1 MPDQTTLKSRLDALD
16 ELRSV
21 AATPGGIVAGVPG
34 GAVSLLAW
42 WLREATGRTVLLV
55 GTEPESLYRDCAV
68 WGGEAGLA
76 LFAAA
81 DTLPF
86 DRVAPGEEVIRRRLA
101 TLSLLSA
108 GGPALVVAVPAARE
122 LDLSLAAVSR
132 ALEAIGALDLTACRE
147 EIRETWA
154 RDRERLALGA
164 YGEGVDLFFPYLAGE
179 PAPTLFDHLGDA
191 IIVLAGGRER
201 LWRAAERHLLESEG
215 LHAQEEERGELPGGA
230 RSGLIGLPVLEAAI
244 TERPVVEAI
253 RE

>member
-108 GGPALVVAVPAARE
+108 GGPALVVASPAALLRPT
-122 LDLSLAAVSR
+122 LPPALVRDDLGMAAR
-132 ALEAIGALDLTACRE
+132 AVD
-147 EIRETWA
+147 
-154 RDRERLALGA
+154 LGA
-164 YGEGVDLFFPYLAGE
+164 RADGVVVRVTVHGVD
-179 PAPTLFDHLGDA
+179 
-191 IIVLAGGRER
+191 GGRE
-201 LWRAAERHLLESEG
+201 
-215 LHAQEEERGELPGGA
+215 Q
-230 RSGLIGLPVLEAAI
+230 
-244 TERPVVEAI
+244 
-253 RE
+253 